1 MAHHA
6 HKDVFIRPGDALSV
20 TDVQNDFL
28 PGGALGVP
36 DGDGIIPSLNR
47 IIALFL
53 KDSLPVFFTRDW
65 HPPDHCSFQSQGGPW
80 PPHCVRDTPGAD
92 FSSEL
97 SIPAS
102 AVIISKGTQ
111 KDSEQYSTFYGRD
124 AAGHRQSDLMKKIG
138 VRRIFI
144 AGLATDYCV
153 LNSVKDALAEG
164 YEVYVIA
171 DAVCAVN
178 IHPGDGRRA
187 VEEMVRGGAK
197 MVTTERIQGR
207 T

>member
-1 MAHHA
+1 MALHE
-6 HKDVFIRPGDALSV
+6 DVILKPGDALSV

-36 DGDGIIPSLNR
+36 GGDRIIPPLNR
-47 IIALFL
+47 IIALFH
-53 KDSLPVFFTRDW
+53 KGRLPLFFTRDW

-92 FSSEL
+92 FASGL
-97 SIPAS
+97 NIPRG

-111 KDSEQYSTFYGRD
+111 KDSEQYSTFYGQD
-124 AAGHRQSDLMKKIG
+124 AAGRAQSSLMKTLG

-153 LNSVKDALAEG
+153 LNSAKDALAGG
-164 YEVYVIA
+164 YEVYVIS
-171 DAVCAVN
+171 DAVCAVEV
-178 IHPGDGRRA
+178 HAGDGQKA
-187 VEEMVRGGAK
+187 VEEMLRGGAK
-197 MVTTERIQGR
+197 MVTTDKIRRKQ
-207 T
+207 